1 MRQRTIFLFW
11 LPLFTSWLL
20 MTLEGPIVSAAI
32 NRLPNE
38 IVMLAAMGIVVSLS
52 VTIESPIIN
61 MLATSTAL
69 SNDRPSYLLLR
80 KFTIHWMILL
90 TGVSILLAWTSLFD
104 LLIVDLMGI
113 PEEVAF
119 WVRPG
124 LRIMTFWSAAIA
136 WRRFLQGVMIRYN
149 QTRKVAWGTVVRLL
163 SSGGTVIVLAT
174 SSQLPGVVIGSLAL
188 MAGVISEAIFA
199 SIAVHP
205 ILTKELSPSGPI
217 SPEKPLT
224 YKGLSQ
230 FHLPLAATS
239 VLLLLI
245 QPMVAFTL
253 ARSPQPTQ
261 SLAAWPIVF
270 QVMLVARAAAF
281 ALPEVIIALTD
292 GRATFLPLRRFT
304 YTLVIVNSAAMLLFV
319 LTPLSD
325 FYLLRIQDA
334 DPAIA
339 NLAKDGLLIFLPLPA
354 LAILISW
361 IRGLLI
367 NRRVTTA
374 VNVAMI
380 INLILTITILI
391 FSVSYQWPGIPGAAV
406 ALSLSA
412 AVELIYISWRVG
424 GALDFQF
431 RWFEFR
437 KNPVPS

>member
-1 MRQRTIFLFW
+1 MRQRTIFIFW
-11 LPLFTSWLL
+11 LPLFASWLL

-32 NRLPNE
+32 NRLPDE
-38 IVMLAAMGIVVSLS
+38 VVMLAAMGIVVSLS

-90 TGVSILLAWTSLFD
+90 TGITILLAWTSLFD

-113 PEEVAF
+113 PDEVAF
-119 WVRPG
+119 WIRPG
-124 LRIMTFWSAAIA
+124 LRIMTLWSAAIA

-149 QTRKVAWGTVVRLL
+149 QTRKVAWGTLVRLL

-174 SSQLPGVVIGSLAL
+174 SSALPGVIIGSIAL

-199 SIAVHP
+199 TIAVHP
-205 ILTKELSPSGPI
+205 ILTKELSPSEPI
-217 SPEKPLT
+217 SSGNPLT
-224 YKGLSQ
+224 YKELSQ

-245 QPMVAFTL
+245 QPLVAFTL
-253 ARSPQPTQ
+253 ARSPQPIL
-261 SLAAWPIVF
+261 SLAAWPLVF

-281 ALPEVIIALTD
+281 ALPEVIIALSD
-292 GRATFLPLRRFT
+292 GRATFKPLRRFT

-339 NLAKDGLLIFLPLPA
+339 NLARNGLLIFLPLPA

-374 VNVAMI
+374 VNIGMI
-380 INLILTITILI
+380 INLILTITILF
-391 FSVSYQWPGIPGAAV
+391 FSVSYEWPGIPGAAV
-406 ALSLSA
+406 ALSISA

-424 GALDFQF
+424 GALEFQF
-431 RWFEFR
+431 SWFDF
-437 KNPVPS
+437 KKHPVPS

>member
-1 MRQRTIFLFW
+1 
-11 LPLFTSWLL
+11 

-52 VTIESPIIN
+52 VTIESPIMN

-90 TGVSILLAWTSLFD
+90 TGVTILLAWTSLFD

-113 PEEVAF
+113 PDEVAF

-124 LRIMTFWSAAIA
+124 LRIMTLWSAAIA

-174 SSQLPGVVIGSLAL
+174 SSNFPGVVIGSIAL
-188 MAGVISEAIFA
+188 MAGVLSEAIFA
-199 SIAVHP
+199 TIAVRP
-205 ILTKELSPSGPI
+205 ILANELSPREPI
-217 SPEKPLT
+217 SSEKPLT
-224 YKGLSQ
+224 YKGLTE

-239 VLLLLI
+239 VLVLLV
-245 QPMVAFTL
+245 QPMVAFSL
-253 ARSPQPTQ
+253 ARSPHPTQ

-270 QVMLVARAAAF
+270 QIMLVARAAAF

-292 GRATFLPLRRFT
+292 GRPTFLPLRRFT
-304 YTLVIVNSAAMLLFV
+304 YSLVIVNSAAMLLFV
-319 LTPLSD
+319 FTPLSD
-325 FYLLRIQDA
+325 FYLLRILDA

-339 NLAKDGLLIFLPLPA
+339 NLASNGLLIFLPLPA

-374 VNVAMI
+374 VNIGMI

-391 FSVSYQWPGIPGAAV
+391 LSVMYQWPGIPGAAL
-406 ALSLSA
+406 ALSVSA
-412 AVELIYISWRVG
+412 AFELIYISWRVG
-424 GALDFQF
+424 GALDFRF
-431 RWFEFR
+431 RWFELKR
-437 KNPVPS
+437 HPVPS